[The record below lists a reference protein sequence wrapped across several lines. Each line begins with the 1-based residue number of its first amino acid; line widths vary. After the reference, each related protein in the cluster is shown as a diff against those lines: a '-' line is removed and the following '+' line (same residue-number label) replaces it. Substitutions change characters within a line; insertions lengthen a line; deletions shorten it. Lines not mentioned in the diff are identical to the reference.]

1 MSTPP
6 EPGRPPYPDGS
17 GQPGGPRP
25 TGPPPHP
32 AGPGTGP
39 GPRPDGPGRL
49 GAEQPPHGWVPQPR
63 PADAGHTGKGFL
75 GTLLDTDFERL
86 ITPQLIKVFYTL
98 SVVLVTLSSL
108 VMLAFGVWVFQ
119 YGWLLALATF
129 VFTPLTW
136 LLEVILVRIFM
147 EAVIVRFK
155 SSEYLRAI
163 KDRGGMHP

>member
-6 EPGRPPYPDGS
+6 EPGRSPYPDGS
-17 GQPGGPRP
+17 VQPGGPGP

-32 AGPGTGP
+32 AGPGP
-39 GPRPDGPGRL
+39 QPGPGRP
-49 GAEQPPHGWVPQPR
+49 GAEQPPQGWVPGPR
-63 PADAGHTGKGFL
+63 PAETAPSGKGFL
-75 GTLLDTDFERL
+75 GTLLDTDFVRL
-86 ITPQLIKVFYTL
+86 ITPQLSKAFYTL
-98 SVVLVTLSSL
+98 SIELVTLSSL
-108 VMLAFGVWVFQ
+108 VVIAFGVWVFQ

-129 VFTPLTW
+129 VFAPLTW

-163 KDRGGMHP
+163 KDHGGMRP